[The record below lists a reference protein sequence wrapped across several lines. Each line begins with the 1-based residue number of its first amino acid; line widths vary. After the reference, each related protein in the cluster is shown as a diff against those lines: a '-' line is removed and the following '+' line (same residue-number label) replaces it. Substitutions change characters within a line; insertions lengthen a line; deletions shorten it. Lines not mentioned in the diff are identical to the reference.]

1 MADYDYI
8 GTNRPDG
15 AMFGLTSSDKV
26 GFFGTTPCDQPA
38 SSNQAAV
45 TAITTTHS
53 TTTITAVVVNLTT
66 LLNQIRTDLVELGL
80 IKGEA

>member
-1 MADYDYI
+1 MADYDVI

-15 AMFGLTSSDKV
+15 CQIGTASTEKV

-53 TTTITAVVVNLTT
+53 TTTIAAVVAANTT

-80 IKGEA
+80 IKGAA

>member
-15 AMFGLTSSDKV
+15 CVIGLSSSEKV

-53 TTTITAVVVNLTT
+53 TTTIAAVVANLTT
-66 LLNQIRTDLVELGL
+66 LVNQMRTDLVELGL